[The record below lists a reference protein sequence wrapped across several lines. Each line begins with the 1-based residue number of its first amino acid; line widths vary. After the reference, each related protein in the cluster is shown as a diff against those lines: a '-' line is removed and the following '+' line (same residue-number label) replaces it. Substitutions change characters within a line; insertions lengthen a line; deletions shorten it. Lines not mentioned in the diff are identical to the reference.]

1 MQQSFN
7 DALNPRT
14 VVQILERTFI
24 LYRDNLTVFLTL
36 SALII
41 VPLAIVQF
49 VVLELFATSAEVVV
63 INDIT
68 QEVEDIDFSALLNI
82 AIIFSLASFV
92 LQQIVLN
99 GLITYLSSEYTMGR
113 STTPTEALQAI
124 GDRFVPLGLS
134 ILFTVSI
141 LIAVI
146 IVLSFL
152 FFLCGFGIGVMIY
165 LGVTLYG
172 LLVPVMTLERVGV
185 QAGVSRAFALGR
197 IRFWP
202 LFWLL
207 LATTLITFL
216 VSLIFTV
223 IETISGGNAVG
234 GVLPNLILNTAFTVI
249 VAPILPISLTLMYY
263 DTRVRL
269 EGLDLALASTPSDT
283 PRPSDVPSQDFP
295 VRITGQDVTTMAIL
309 SVGLIVVLILLSF
322 LLAPFLT
329 IQ

>member
-14 VVQILERTFI
+14 VIEILKRTFI
-24 LYRDNLTVFLTL
+24 IYRDNLAVFLTL

-41 VPLAIVQF
+41 IPLAIIQF
-49 VVLELFATSAEVVV
+49 IVVDLLTASTGLVV

-68 QEVEDIDFSALLNI
+68 QEVEDIDFSAFLNI
-82 AIIFSLASFV
+82 SIIFSLASFV
-92 LQQIVLN
+92 LQQIILN

-152 FFLCGFGIGVMIY
+152 FFLCGLGIGVMIY
-165 LGVTLYG
+165 LGVTLYA
-172 LLVPVMTLERVGV
+172 LLIPVMILERVGV

-207 LATTLITFL
+207 LATLLITFL
-216 VSLIFTV
+216 LSLVFTV
-223 IETISGGNAVG
+223 LEIIVGGNAVG
-234 GVLPNLILNTAFTVI
+234 GSLPSLILSTAFTVVI
-249 VAPILPISLTLMYY
+249 SPVMPIALTLMYY

-269 EGLDLALASTPSDT
+269 EGLDLALAAVPSDT

-309 SVGLIVVLILLSF
+309 SVGLIVVLILVSF